1 MSTQP
6 SVDHSD
12 ADHGSYKQ
20 YITGFVASIV
30 LTLIPFWMVM
40 NGTFST
46 SVTVAGV
53 VITAVAQLFVQLVFF
68 MHMDS
73 SSKQRWNVL
82 AFLFTVVVVAILVVG
97 SLWIMYHLNYNMMD
111 H

>member
-1 MSTQP
+1 MSAQS
-6 SVDHSD
+6 SVDHNAD
-12 ADHGSYKQ
+12 DHGSYKQ

-40 NGTFST
+40 SGAFST
-46 SVTVAGV
+46 AVTVAGV
-53 VITAVAQLFVQLVFF
+53 VLTAVAQLFVQLFFF
-68 MHMDS
+68 MHMDT